1 MALQRRLAL
10 DGFSRSSEEIHRSE
24 IGHAAPVGGQTLQIN
39 HGNETNSTPGIRQID
54 FRVEAGG
61 VTAVFSCGPGKLTI
75 EFVVNEYLPSPL
87 LMNING
93 NEQEDH

>member
-1 MALQRRLAL
+1 MGFLAAARRSIRPKSGTQPLWEANL
-10 DGFSRSSEEIHRSE
+10 CK
-24 IGHAAPVGGQTLQIN
+24 
-39 HGNETNSTPGIRQID
+39 STPGIRQID

-93 NEQEDH
+93 NEHEDY